1 MEKYINLDIL
11 KPREINK
18 SLSAYRSQEKWRQK
32 QINIFYRSGR
42 PIFNTTID
50 KNMIYIDNKY

>member
-1 MEKYINLDIL
+1 MINLDIL